1 MSFNKLKDLESQPR
15 GAVSQSTSG
24 FAKQTNIISRRIFQ
38 ITTNIT
44 QIQRLLQTIGA
55 RKDNE
60 QSRSTLHNLLES
72 TREAI
77 KTGGEDIKRLEDF
90 DAREIGGQAANFAKN
105 KLKRDFQGVLAS
117 FQDVQRKSAQFQKL
131 YIDTAKQAIQE
142 SEEAADADDPSGGLQ
157 LQATQSPRLLDNAE
171 IEFNE
176 SLIQE
181 RESEIQNIEAGIT
194 ELNEI
199 FRDLGTMVTEQGDMI
214 DSIEANVDNV
224 VTNTQGAAV
233 ELAKAQRYQRNSRN
247 RMFCL
252 MMILIVIFTIVL
264 LAVVLG

>member
-1 MSFNKLKDLESQPR
+1 MSFNKMNDLEAR
-15 GAVSQSTSG
+15 GAKAGATSTSG

-38 ITTNIT
+38 ITSNVT
-44 QIQRLLQTIGA
+44 QIQRLLQAISA
-55 RKDNE
+55 KKDSP
-60 QSRSTLHNLLES
+60 QSRNNLRTLLES
-72 TREAI
+72 TRDSVKAA
-77 KTGGEDIKRLEDF
+77 GDDLKRLEELDEQEVGG
-90 DAREIGGQAANFAKN
+90 DAAKFTKN
-105 KLKRDFQGVLAS
+105 KMKRDFQSAVSS
-117 FQDVQRKSAQFQKL
+117 FQDVQRKSAEYQKS
-131 YIDTAKQAIQE
+131 YVDTAKQAIQD
-142 SEEAADADDPSGGLQ
+142 SEDAAEAGEDDDRLQ

-176 SLIQE
+176 SLIEE

-194 ELNEI
+194 EINEI
-199 FRDLGTMVTEQGDMI
+199 FRDLGTMVSEQGNMI
-214 DSIEANVDNV
+214 DSIEANIDNV
-224 VTNTQGAAV
+224 ATNTQGASV